1 MTQSLPDWIPD
12 WVPDWFPNW
21 VIGVNNGEPNGEHAM
36 ETAARPEPDA
46 ALATSS
52 LLPSSHTPDTSSDI
66 DLHNVATQVRKE
78 RTIAIT
84 QNQNR
89 TVQRKLQGIH
99 LFMITINATLG
110 TGLYWRGGLILQLGG
125 PLAVLLSF
133 LLLGLLAWAV
143 MQCITEMLCIWPIP
157 GALSMY
163 VSEFVDE
170 ELGVAVGIAYCVL
183 SYTPSVGYLKRT
195 GHHGKHTAHVLPQC
209 DGALLSPG
217 KTYGHIELAQKA
229 MLMQTVG
236 RSSDPETCTAA
247 ANWGTALLMSMSTAA
262 FSYVGVEI
270 VAASAMEVRWPKS
283 KERTDSDLSSHS
295 ELSSLIGKTVKFSA
309 IWISVL
315 ATITYSVSG
324 VLVSFN
330 LPRNSCR
337 LPRFSW
343 APSEACEVQEAEAK
357 TSSAFVTIADL
368 SEIPGLAHVF
378 NFFLVFTAL
387 TCAMTNLYV
396 ASRSLFGLTSRL
408 DDSPGQ
414 PWFLRALAW
423 LGKTNKHK
431 VPMRAMVTSALAF
444 VWVPFLRLEGGEAS
458 NNISSFIEVLG
469 NMGSNGVI
477 IVWACECVAFL
488 RFYYC
493 IKRHRSILQERRV
506 PQVRRWVYE
515 DRDYP
520 YRSHLQP
527 FTGYMALVGC
537 LFLLFVCNGAFLWN
551 GPHPEPFLS
560 SYLIPW
566 TFLFFSESFV
576 NRNGLMKEPNA
587 IQRAHALNV
596 PERLLRWVL
605 CSTLSSIAGQ
615 YVHIWAP
622 FQNLAAS
629 TSAAPGR
636 ERSH

>member
-1 MTQSLPDWIPD
+1 
-12 WVPDWFPNW
+12 
-21 VIGVNNGEPNGEHAM
+21 
-36 ETAARPEPDA
+36 
-46 ALATSS
+46 
-52 LLPSSHTPDTSSDI
+52 
-66 DLHNVATQVRKE
+66 
-78 RTIAIT
+78 
-84 QNQNR
+84 
-89 TVQRKLQGIH
+89 
-99 LFMITINATLG
+99 MITINATLG
-110 TGLYWRGGLILQLGG
+110 TGLYWRGGLILHLGG

-133 LLLGLLAWAV
+133 LLIGLLAWAV

-157 GALSMY
+157 GALSVY

-170 ELGVAVGIAYCVL
+170 ELGIAVGIAYCINNFD
-183 SYTPSVGYLKRT
+183 T
-195 GHHGKHTAHVLPQC
+195 Q
-209 DGALLSPG
+209 
-217 KTYGHIELAQKA
+217 
-229 MLMQTVG
+229 
-236 RSSDPETCTAA
+236 AA
-247 ANWGTALLMSMSTAA
+247 ANWGTALLMAMSTAA

-283 KERTDSDLSSHS
+283 KERTDSGLSSHS

-324 VLVSFN
+324 ILVSFN

-343 APSEACEVQEAEAK
+343 APSEVCEVQEAEAK
-357 TSSAFVTIADL
+357 TSSAFVTIAEL

-408 DDSPGQ
+408 DDSRGQ

-431 VPMRAMVTSALAF
+431 VPMRAMITSALAF

-469 NMGSNGVI
+469 TMASNGVI

-506 PQVRRWVYE
+506 PQVRRWIYE

-527 FTGYMALVGC
+527 FTGYMALIGC
-537 LFLLFVCNGAFLWN
+537 LFLLLVCNGAFLWN

-560 SYLIPW
+560 SYLIVII
-566 TFLFFSESFV
+566 FLGLWILLKFIRDARWSLVDLSNP
-576 NRNGLMKEPNA
+576 NRV
-587 IQRAHALNV
+587 IQKIR
-596 PERLLRWVL
+596 
-605 CSTLSSIAGQ
+605 
-615 YVHIWAP
+615 
-622 FQNLAAS
+622 NLHDIRQGA
-629 TSAAPGR
+629 R
-636 ERSH
+636 

>member
-1 MTQSLPDWIPD
+1 MTQSLPARVPD
-12 WVPDWFPNW
+12 WVPDWFPDW
-21 VIGVNNGEPNGEHAM
+21 VIGANNGEPDREHAT
-36 ETAARPEPDA
+36 ETVARPEPNA
-46 ALATSS
+46 ILATSS

-183 SYTPSVGYLKRT
+183 SYTSSVDYLKRT
-195 GHHGKHTAHVLPQC
+195 EHHASIGNFDTQ
-209 DGALLSPG
+209 
-217 KTYGHIELAQKA
+217 
-229 MLMQTVG
+229 
-236 RSSDPETCTAA
+236 AA

-270 VAASAMEVRWPKS
+270 VAASAMEIRWPKS

-324 VLVSFN
+324 ILVSFN

-493 IKRHRSILQERRV
+493 IKRHRWILQERRV
-506 PQVRRWVYE
+506 PQVRRWIYE

-527 FTGYMALVGC
+527 FTGYMALIGC
-537 LFLLFVCNGAFLWN
+537 LFLLFVSNGAFLWN

-560 SYLIPW
+560 SYLIVII
-566 TFLFFSESFV
+566 FLGIWILLKFIRDARWSLVDLSNP
-576 NRNGLMKEPNA
+576 NRV
-587 IQRAHALNV
+587 IQKIR
-596 PERLLRWVL
+596 
-605 CSTLSSIAGQ
+605 
-615 YVHIWAP
+615 
-622 FQNLAAS
+622 NLHDIRQGA
-629 TSAAPGR
+629 R
-636 ERSH
+636 